1 MKRMRYY
8 FRDSVWKED
17 PPNIGSR
24 ASDLNHSLREINSK
38 LRVDVHYPYVTVLD
52 EIPPDNLLSGNFLEY
67 VKFEEIDFEYEEK
80 VNKLKPGPVRGQ
92 LNWKSSN
99 RGPVRLKPSKKT
111 KNEGPVREY
120 KSVKEDGFTRP
131 NKPKNPP
138 PKGTIVGIF
147 TGV

>member
-1 MKRMRYY
+1 M
-8 FRDSVWKED
+8 KED
-17 PPNIGSR
+17 PPNIVGR
-24 ASDLNHSLREINSK
+24 AQHLNYCLRDIDSK

-52 EIPPDNLLSGNFLEY
+52 EIPPDNLLSETFLEY
-67 VKFEEIDFEYEEK
+67 VKCEEINFEYEEK
-80 VNKLKPGPVRGQ
+80 VTKFKPGPVRGQ

-111 KNEGPVREY
+111 KNEGPVRQY